1 MKFFLFRYKGR
12 KGCGRTGNNY
22 GYKGIWTTSKCNDP
36 EKLFESLVPKFED
49 LIYNITIAFHTRK
62 ERVVVT
68 PDNYQNIISTTD
80 RKTYGRCYIAIPT
93 PKMIS
98 YGIKWIK
105 VFGKVKLGIYLLT
118 PGMLEST
125 RKTNKKALNPG
136 QFLDIDVDHEVYEM
150 LEYRGV
156 SCDPDFEFR
165 KDICENEALNN
176 ITLSKYGCTSPWGP
190 DKTKICKT
198 NAENTTLNA
207 ILNQEWKNIFSQIG
221 G

>member
-1 MKFFLFRYKGR
+1 M
-12 KGCGRTGNNY
+12 
-22 GYKGIWTTSKCNDP
+22 
-36 EKLFESLVPKFED
+36 VPKFED

-80 RKTYGRCYIAIPT
+80 RKTFGRCYVVIPT
-93 PKMIS
+93 PEMIS

-105 VFGKVKLGIYLLT
+105 VYGKVKLGFYVLT

-125 RKTNKKALNPG
+125 RKTNKKNLSPG
-136 QFLDIDVDHEVYEM
+136 QFLDIDVDHEVYQM
-150 LEYRGV
+150 LDYRGML
-156 SCDPDFEFR
+156 CDPDFAFR

-176 ITLSKYGCTSPWGP
+176 ITFLKYGCTSPWGP
-190 DKTKICKT
+190 DKTRICKT
-198 NAENTTLNA
+198 KAQNASLSA
-207 ILNQEWKNIFSQIG
+207 KLKQEWDNIFRQIG